1 MFDITVLILILQFTN
16 NLNILKFILFI
27 IKKTS
32 SMSEILYEEN
42 SAASLNN
49 YKLQIKNQHLLFS
62 SLSGLNLES
71 IKILIS
77 SNTDLIQSFIEKCRA
92 ATPPLYSGQ
101 PRDLKRENRC
111 KQFIDTPFVA
121 IAIAPDGNCL
131 YRSISMCLFG
141 NQDYHVQMRLAT
153 IYFVLKFEAYFQELL
168 CQTEG
173 KFDSNWQPIQHIDKF
188 ISSIATNAWGCNVVM
203 VALSMLVNRPI
214 CYLNAYDQQPNNNSV
229 PEDSDI
235 HILSS
240 EVTVEP
246 RFRIAYAFESQLK
259 KISPLSIMLYDQHYV
274 SLVST
279 IHNATVFDF
288 NSICFFNSFNL
299 LDNELF
305 I

>member
-1 MFDITVLILILQFTN
+1 MDLLVAHYYQ
-16 NLNILKFILFI
+16 NILDQ
-27 IKKTS
+27 
-32 SMSEILYEEN
+32 
-42 SAASLNN
+42 SLHH
-49 YKLQIKNQHLLFS
+49 KLQAHNEDTL
-62 SLSGLNLES
+62 
-71 IKILIS
+71 
-77 SNTDLIQSFIEKCRA
+77 RA
-92 ATPPLYSGQ
+92 SWIP
-101 PRDLKRENRC
+101 
-111 KQFIDTPFVA
+111 
-121 IAIAPDGNCL
+121 
-131 YRSISMCLFG
+131 
-141 NQDYHVQMRLAT
+141 LAT
-153 IYFVLKFEAYFQELL
+153 ASV
-168 CQTEG
+168 C
-173 KFDSNWQPIQHIDKF
+173 
-188 ISSIATNAWGCNVVM
+188 
-203 VALSMLVNRPI
+203 VNRPI